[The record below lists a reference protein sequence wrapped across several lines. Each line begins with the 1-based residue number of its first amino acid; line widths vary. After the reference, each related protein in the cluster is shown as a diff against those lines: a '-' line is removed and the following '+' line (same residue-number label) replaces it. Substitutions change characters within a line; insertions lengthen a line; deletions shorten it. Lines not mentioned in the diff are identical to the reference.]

1 MPPPESADARTRAH
15 QILTQL
21 AAEGPGASSRDPER
35 GLAGA
40 IVRTTVRRWLTIR
53 HLIRQAGQRDPDTL
67 EPVVCASVLGGVA
80 ELVCLDGTPDPIVVD
95 AHVESIRPYRPGAT
109 KLVNAILRRVID
121 LRGEPIEQ
129 ADFADPSHIPLG
141 AGHGWQLSEPISLPG
156 DDPLAILA
164 VRSGMPRGLIRR
176 WAREQGLEEATRGA
190 WHGVMQAPVV
200 IQDIEPEQAEQL
212 GLLAHV
218 EPNAYVLPRE
228 ANPAEII
235 EATGGRI
242 QDVGSA
248 RAVDFALDLEPTTI
262 LDPCAGGGTKTDQ
275 MRRRFPNAHITAW
288 DPDQERQDRLRRRFS
303 EDESV
308 TVTSRPLKAPTTW
321 CFSMCLAPTPA
332 YWPVAP
338 WPGIALAPEPW
349 PILSNCKRKSCTTG
363 VPPWRLRV
371 TSSGA
376 RAPWNPRRTNSS
388 SSGVHPICSWNWF
401 GVNARC
407 PPAFLVN
414 QIRSTETEEPSPFCA
429 GRSKI
434 AASEHVP
441 DMRLSDLLHD
451 RTIRVPITSSDR
463 EEVIAELISA
473 CLEAGTLTDGESAQ
487 HAVAQ
492 REQQRSTGIGHNI
505 AIPHGRCPEVHGVA
519 MALGITSN
527 PIPWNAID
535 GLPVRIVALV
545 VSHPS
550 RTVEHIQSLGRVSRF
565 LGDAATRST
574 LMDATASDIAR
585 MIRAEDD

>member
-303 EDESV
+303 QDEGV
-308 TVTSRPLKAPTTW
+308 TVTSRPPEGTYDLVLLDVP
-321 CFSMCLAPTPA
+321 CSNSGVLARRPMARHRFGPRALADLEQLQEEILHNWRPA
-332 YWPVAP
+332 VAP
-338 WPGIALAPEPW
+338 QGHLLWSTCSLEPEENEQF
-349 PILSNCKRKSCTTG
+349 LER
-363 VPPWRLRV
+363 
-371 TSSGA
+371 
-376 RAPWNPRRTNSS
+376 RAPNLQLELVRRERTL
-388 SSGVHPICSWNWF
+388 
-401 GVNARC
+401 
-407 PPAFLVN
+407 PA
-414 QIRSTETEEPSPFCA
+414 
-429 GRSKI
+429 
-434 AASEHVP
+434 
-441 DMRLSDLLHD
+441 
-451 RTIRVPITSSDR
+451 
-463 EEVIAELISA
+463 
-473 CLEAGTLTDGESAQ
+473 
-487 HAVAQ
+487 
-492 REQQRSTGIGHNI
+492 
-505 AIPHGRCPEVHGVA
+505 
-519 MALGITSN
+519 
-527 PIPWNAID
+527 
-535 GLPVRIVALV
+535 GLPGE
-545 VSHPS
+545 PN
-550 RTVEHIQSLGRVSRF
+550 TVYRDGGTV
-565 LGDAATRST
+565 T
-574 LMDATASDIAR
+574 LLRGS
-585 MIRAEDD
+585 E